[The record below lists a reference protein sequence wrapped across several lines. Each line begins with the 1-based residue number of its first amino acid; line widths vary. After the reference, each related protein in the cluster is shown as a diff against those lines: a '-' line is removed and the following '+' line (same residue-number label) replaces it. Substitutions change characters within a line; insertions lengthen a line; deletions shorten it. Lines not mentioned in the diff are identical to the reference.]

1 MMTLLKPTAAIKILI
16 VDDVPDNLRLLTQIL
31 ESEGYCV
38 RKALNGKM
46 ALQGVHR
53 DPPDLILL
61 DIRMSGMGGYEVCQ
75 QLKASP
81 ATLHIP
87 ILFISALD
95 HMDDKARAFAIG
107 GQDYI
112 TKPFQDMEV
121 LMRVKNQLL
130 IQQQHQQLQQQNQCL
145 EQEIA
150 ERLKAEAEVR
160 QLALTDELTALYN
173 RRGFFLLA
181 RQQLKMAQR
190 TQLPCCL
197 LFADVDGLKQI
208 NDTFGHEVGDNVIV
222 DAAQLLQR
230 TFRDEDI
237 IARLGGDEFAVLM
250 LACSDTMDALG
261 LRLQAN
267 IDQFNQVA
275 ARSYQLAMSVGVQ
288 SCAFTDDASLEHL
301 LVQADKLMYKHKRM
315 KRLSLT
321 PSVREGDRQS
331 D

>member
-1 MMTLLKPTAAIKILI
+1 MITLLKPATAIKILI
-16 VDDVPDNLRLLTQIL
+16 VDDTPENLRLLTHIL

-53 DPPDLILL
+53 NPPDLILL
-61 DIRMSGMGGYEVCQ
+61 DIRMPDMNGYEVCQ
-75 QLKASP
+75 QLKASIVT
-81 ATLHIP
+81 AHIP
-87 ILFISALD
+87 IVFISALD
-95 HMDDKARAFAIG
+95 QMNEKVRAFEVG

-112 TKPFQDMEV
+112 TKPFHALEV

-130 IQQQHQQLQQQNQCL
+130 IQHQHQQLQQQNQCL

-181 RQQLKMAQR
+181 GQQLKMAQR

-197 LFADVDGLKQI
+197 LFTDVDGLKQI
-208 NDTFGHEVGDNVIV
+208 NDTFGHEIGDRVIV
-222 DAAQLLQR
+222 DAAQLLKQ
-230 TFRDEDI
+230 TFRDADI
-237 IARLGGDEFAVLM
+237 IARLGGDEFAILIP
-250 LACSDTMDALG
+250 ACSDAVDVLC
-261 LRLQAN
+261 LRLQVN
-267 IDQFNQVA
+267 IDEFNQLA

-288 SCAFTDDASLEHL
+288 FCALTDDVSLEHL
-301 LVQADKLMYKHKRM
+301 LAQADKLMYEHKRL

-321 PSVREGDRQS
+321 PSIRKDDRR
-331 D
+331 

>member
-1 MMTLLKPTAAIKILI
+1 MITLLKPTAAIKILI
-16 VDDVPDNLRLLTQIL
+16 VDDTPENLRLLTHIL

-46 ALQGVHR
+46 ALQGVHHN
-53 DPPDLILL
+53 PPDLILL
-61 DIRMSGMGGYEVCQ
+61 DIRMPDMNGYEVCQ
-75 QLKASP
+75 QLKASIVT
-81 ATLHIP
+81 AHIP
-87 ILFISALD
+87 IVFISALD
-95 HMDDKARAFAIG
+95 QMDEKVRAFEVG

-112 TKPFQDMEV
+112 TKPFHALEV
-121 LMRVKNQLL
+121 LIRVKNQLL
-130 IQQQHQQLQQQNQCL
+130 IQQQNQELQQQNQCL

-181 RQQLKMAQR
+181 GQQLKIAQR

-208 NDTFGHEVGDNVIV
+208 NDTFGHEVGDRAIV
-222 DAAQLLQR
+222 DASQLLKQ
-230 TFRDEDI
+230 TFRDADI
-237 IARLGGDEFAVLM
+237 IARLGGDEFVILIPAG
-250 LACSDTMDALG
+250 SDSVDILC
-261 LRLQAN
+261 LRLQTN
-267 IDQFNQVA
+267 IDEFNQAA

-288 SCAFTDDASLEHL
+288 ICALTDDPSLEQL
-301 LVQADKLMYKHKRM
+301 LAQADKLMYEHKRL

-321 PSVREGDRQS
+321 PSIKDDRR
-331 D
+331 

>member
-1 MMTLLKPTAAIKILI
+1 MMTLLKSTAAITILI
-16 VDDVPDNLRLLTQIL
+16 VDDTPDNLRLLTQIL

-61 DIRMSGMGGYEVCQ
+61 DIRMPVMGGYEVCE
-75 QLKASP
+75 QLKAST

-95 HMDDKARAFAIG
+95 HMDDKAQAFAMG

-181 RQQLKMAQR
+181 GQQLKMAQR

-208 NDTFGHEVGDNVIV
+208 NDTFGHEVGDSVIV
-222 DAAQLLQR
+222 DAAQLLKQ
-230 TFRDEDI
+230 TFRDADI
-237 IARLGGDEFAVLM
+237 IARLGGDEFAILIP
-250 LACSDTMDALG
+250 ACSDAVEVLF

-267 IDQFNQVA
+267 IDQFNRVA
-275 ARSYQLAMSVGVQ
+275 ARSYQLAISVGVQ
-288 SCAFTDDASLEHL
+288 VCALTDEASLEHL
-301 LVQADKLMYKHKRM
+301 LAPTDQLLYAHKRLTQL
-315 KRLSLT
+315 RLTSR
-321 PSVREGDRQS
+321 VREGARHS
-331 D
+331 N

>member
-1 MMTLLKPTAAIKILI
+1 MMTLLKSAAAIKILI

-46 ALQGVHR
+46 ALQGVRR

-61 DIRMSGMGGYEVCQ
+61 DIRMPGMDGYEVCQ

-95 HMDDKARAFAIG
+95 HMDDKAQAFAIG

-112 TKPFQDMEV
+112 TKPFQAMEV

-190 TQLPCCL
+190 TQSPCCL

-208 NDTFGHEVGDNVIV
+208 NDTFGHEVGDSVIV
-222 DAAQLLQR
+222 DAAHLLQR

-250 LACSDTMDALG
+250 PACSEAMDILF

-288 SCAFTDDASLEHL
+288 SCAFTDDASLERL
-301 LVQADKLMYKHKRM
+301 LV
-315 KRLSLT
+315 S
-321 PSVREGDRQS
+321 S
-331 D
+331 

>member
-1 MMTLLKPTAAIKILI
+1 MTLLKSTAAITILV
-16 VDDVPDNLRLLTQIL
+16 VDDTPDNLRLLTHVL

-46 ALQGVHR
+46 ALQDVHR

-61 DIRMSGMGGYEVCQ
+61 DIRMPVMGGYEVCE
-75 QLKASP
+75 QLKAST

-95 HMDDKARAFAIG
+95 HMDDKAQAFAMG

-130 IQQQHQQLQQQNQCL
+130 IQQHQQQLQQQNQCL

-208 NDTFGHEVGDNVIV
+208 NDTFGHEVGDSVIV
-222 DAAQLLQR
+222 DAAQLLKQ
-230 TFRDEDI
+230 TFRDADI
-237 IARLGGDEFAVLM
+237 IARLGGDEFAILIP
-250 LACSDTMDALG
+250 ACSDAVEVLF

-267 IDQFNQVA
+267 IDQFNRVA
-275 ARSYQLAMSVGVQ
+275 ARSYQLAISVGVQ
-288 SCAFTDDASLEHL
+288 VCALTDEASLEHL
-301 LVQADKLMYKHKRM
+301 LAQTDKLMYEHKRL
-315 KRLSLT
+315 KQLSLT
-321 PSVREGDRQS
+321 SSVREGDRQS
-331 D
+331 N

>member
-1 MMTLLKPTAAIKILI
+1 MMTLLKSTAAITILI
-16 VDDVPDNLRLLTQIL
+16 VDDTPDNLWLLTQIL

-38 RKALNGKM
+38 RKAPNGKM

-61 DIRMSGMGGYEVCQ
+61 DIRMPVMGGYEVCQ
-75 QLKASP
+75 QLKAST
-81 ATLHIP
+81 ATVHIP

-95 HMDDKARAFAIG
+95 HMDDKAQAFAMG

-112 TKPFQDMEV
+112 TKPFQDMDV
-121 LMRVKNQLL
+121 LIRVKNQLL

-181 RQQLKMAQR
+181 GQQLKMAQR

-208 NDTFGHEVGDNVIV
+208 NDTFGHEVGDRVIV
-222 DAAQLLQR
+222 DAAQLLKQ
-230 TFRDEDI
+230 TFRDADI
-237 IARLGGDEFAVLM
+237 IARLGGDEFAILIPAGSDVVDVL
-250 LACSDTMDALG
+250 C

-267 IDQFNQVA
+267 IDQFNQAA
-275 ARSYQLAMSVGVQ
+275 ARSYQLAMSVGIQV
-288 SCAFTDDASLEHL
+288 CALTDDASLEHL
-301 LVQADKLMYKHKRM
+301 LAQADKLMYEHKCL

-321 PSVREGDRQS
+321 PSVREDDRQS

>member
-1 MMTLLKPTAAIKILI
+1 MTLLKPPAAITILI
-16 VDDVPDNLRLLTQIL
+16 VDDTPDNLWLLTQIL

-61 DIRMSGMGGYEVCQ
+61 DIRMPVMGGYEVCQ
-75 QLKASP
+75 QLKAST

-95 HMDDKARAFAIG
+95 HMDDKAQAFSIG

-112 TKPFQDMEV
+112 TKPFQDMDV

-181 RQQLKMAQR
+181 GQQLKMAQR

-208 NDTFGHEVGDNVIV
+208 NDTFGHEVGDRVIV
-222 DAAQLLQR
+222 DAAQLLKQ
-230 TFRDEDI
+230 TFRDADI
-237 IARLGGDEFAVLM
+237 IARLGGDEFAILIPAGSDVIDVL
-250 LACSDTMDALG
+250 C

-267 IDQFNQVA
+267 INQFNQAA
-275 ARSYQLAMSVGVQ
+275 ARSYQLAMSVGIQV
-288 SCAFTDDASLEHL
+288 CALTDDASLERL
-301 LVQADKLMYKHKRM
+301 LAQADKLMYEHKCL

-321 PSVREGDRQS
+321 PRVREDDLQS

>member
-1 MMTLLKPTAAIKILI
+1 MTLLKSTAAITILI
-16 VDDVPDNLRLLTQIL
+16 VDDAPDNLRLLTQVL

-61 DIRMSGMGGYEVCQ
+61 DIRMPVMGGYEVCQ
-75 QLKASP
+75 QLKAST

-95 HMDDKARAFAIG
+95 QMDDKAQAFAIG

-145 EQEIA
+145 EREIA

-181 RQQLKMAQR
+181 GQQLKMAQR
-190 TQLPCCL
+190 TQLPCSL

-208 NDTFGHEVGDNVIV
+208 NDTFGHEVGDSVIV
-222 DAAQLLQR
+222 DAAQLLKQ
-230 TFRDEDI
+230 TFRGADI
-237 IARLGGDEFAVLM
+237 IARLGGDEFAILIP
-250 LACSDTMDALG
+250 ACSDAVDVLF

-267 IDQFNQVA
+267 IDQFNRVA
-275 ARSYQLAMSVGVQ
+275 ARSYQLAISVGAQV
-288 SCAFTDDASLEHL
+288 CPLADDASLEHL
-301 LVQADKLMYKHKRM
+301 LAQTDKLMYEHKRL
-315 KRLSLT
+315 KQLSLT
-321 PSVREGDRQS
+321 SSVREGDRQS
-331 D
+331 N